1 MEREYNMTYRK
12 IVSILSISMF
22 IIIVYWAF
30 VKPQFSTKRASFNG
44 IVVSITKKKRSGSYD
59 VRLKDGLINYVFI
72 YYFMMDTFDIKV
84 GDSVFKKS
92 NDETLYVK
100 TKETGE
106 IKPANEQ
113 DFLVP
118 PGAKTY
124 DR

>member
-1 MEREYNMTYRK
+1 MTYKK
-12 IVSILSISMF
+12 IISFLSLSLF
-22 IIIVYWAF
+22 IIIVFWAF
-30 VKPQFSTKRASFNG
+30 VKPQFSTKKASFNG
-44 IVVSITKKKRSGSYD
+44 TVVSITKKKRSDAYD

-72 YYFMMDTFDIKV
+72 YNFMMDTFDIKV

-92 NDETLYVK
+92 NDKILYVR

-118 PGAKTY
+118 PGAKTL
-124 DR
+124 DK